1 MAAQKVVYYW
11 KELFRYIGSV
21 LQEYSRRKKT
31 ESEPLLESLCDKL
44 QHCTRCLLRL
54 IDCLPTSPEE
64 CEEVPSEDIFQLL
77 LKVENLLSIT
87 QSKYSKCSAKL
98 LAVQSGSAIGCNP
111 STQLVQ
117 ACPTTSHIRTFA
129 GRNKIE
135 IDIDSVR
142 FLRSI
147 SMKWEEIANLFGV
160 SRSTVLRRCKEAGYS
175 DPFITLSDENLKR
188 LVADLKRDYTDSGK
202 CCML

>member
-1 MAAQKVVYYW
+1 MIKSVSPNKRFFIFMSSSLRIIIAA
-11 KELFRYIGSV
+11 I
-21 LQEYSRRKKT
+21 
-31 ESEPLLESLCDKL
+31 
-44 QHCTRCLLRL
+44 RL
-54 IDCLPTSPEE
+54 VFPYRVT
-64 CEEVPSEDIFQLL
+64 
-77 LKVENLLSIT
+77 IT
-87 QSKYSKCSAKL
+87 QSKYSECSAKL

-117 ACPTTSHIRTFA
+117 ACLTTSHIRTFA

-147 SMKWEEIANLFGV
+147 SMKWEEIANVFGV
-160 SRSTVLRRCKEAGYS
+160 SRVLRRCKEAEYS

-188 LVADLKRDYTDSGK
+188 LVADLKRDYPDSGEK
-202 CCML
+202 MLHAMISSKGIKVSRERL